1 MKNAKPVKGNNAV
14 YGWNTTIALTKVK
27 HMSTKSLLMEEQTN
41 KQKQQQQKTL
51 WVLNNL
57 HSWI

>member
-14 YGWNTTIALTKVK
+14 YGWNTIALTKVK

-41 KQKQQQQKTL
+41 KQKQQQKTL